1 MTPKGG
7 KKSAGPDGANV
18 RQPAQQDRLFSV
30 EQPHLVDFAFSKEV
44 VAVFPDMIRRS
55 VPGYETVLPIAAL
68 LATQHLPED
77 GLLYDLG
84 CSQGASTAAVLHLL
98 GNQNSRIVAIDN
110 AKDMLDSA
118 TSLITDPRVQF
129 LCENIEDVEF
139 EPCNVVLM
147 NYILQFLQADQR
159 LALLQRLRSALAADG
174 CLILSEKIHL
184 DDADTDHWFND
195 IHLAF
200 KRANGYSEMEVA
212 RKRSALENV
221 MIIDSETQHRQ
232 RLQAAGFSRI
242 NKWFQCLN
250 WASFII
256 QP

>member
-1 MTPKGG
+1 MTPTGS
-7 KKSAGPDGANV
+7 KKSPGPGDANAP
-18 RQPAQQDRLFSV
+18 QPAQRDRLFSV
-30 EQPHLVDFAFSKEV
+30 DQPHLVDFAFSKEV

-68 LATQHLPED
+68 LATQHLPAG

-98 GNQNSRIVAIDN
+98 GNQHSRIVAIDN

-118 TSLITDPRVQF
+118 TSLITDPRVEF
-129 LCENIEDVEF
+129 LCKNVEDVEF
-139 EPCNVVLM
+139 EPCNVVLL
-147 NYILQFLQADQR
+147 NYILQFLQPDQR
-159 LALLQRLRSALAADG
+159 LHLLMRLRSALAPDG
-174 CLILSEKIHL
+174 CVILSEKIHL
-184 DDADTDHWFND
+184 DDTDTDRWFNEV
-195 IHLAF
+195 HLAF

-221 MIIDSETQHRQ
+221 MIIDSEAQHRQ
-232 RLQAAGFSRI
+232 RLQEAGFSRI